1 LGQHAHNDMGVD
13 PVEKEWGELKPS
25 NEHAVIKKV

>member
-1 LGQHAHNDMGVD
+1 MGVD